1 MADVI
6 EPLNRDYPRVIGR
19 GDTGTG
25 DVSFLPPLHGSPLH
39 VSRPSRLLSAAPLLF
54 SYSFFF
60 FNFFR
65 NFSIERVCF
74 SLLIIL
80 RFCFDGAFV

>member
-60 FNFFR
+60 S
-65 NFSIERVCF
+65 SI
-74 SLLIIL
+74 SLGIFL
-80 RFCFDGAFV
+80 